1 MGYHNKNET
10 DAASKGAKQNLQE
23 LTNCANGEVCEAGAS
38 GYDYVPGRVDP
49 YLIVI
54 LSQL

>member
-1 MGYHNKNET
+1 MAYHNKNET

-23 LTNCANGEVCEAGAS
+23 HKNCANGEVCEAGAS